1 MRQVPVYQADK
12 PGIAERKELSIML
25 IYIEMYSGDRLL
37 NGPKCSV
44 SELKKRLAK
53 ILAEAETKDF
63 ISIFCARY
71 NFEELSLGN
80 ASVNENI
87 EVDYY
92 IDIDAALVMA
102 PAYYSSRN
110 NENE

>member
-1 MRQVPVYQADK
+1 
-12 PGIAERKELSIML
+12 ML
-25 IYIEMYSGDRLL
+25 IYIEMYQKDRLL

-71 NFEELSLGN
+71 NFEEMPLDN
-80 ASVNENI
+80 VPINENI
-87 EVDYY
+87 EVEDVYKRQVFFC
-92 IDIDAALVMA
+92 IIAAVHCPKL
-102 PAYYSSRN
+102 
-110 NENE
+110 

>member
-1 MRQVPVYQADK
+1 
-12 PGIAERKELSIML
+12 ML
-25 IYIEMYSGDRLL
+25 IYIEMYPKDRLL

-63 ISIFCARY
+63 ISIFCAQY
-71 NFEELSLGN
+71 NFEEMPL
-80 ASVNENI
+80 NENI

-92 IDIDAALVMA
+92 MDIDAGLIHK
-102 PAYYSSRN
+102 PSR
-110 NENE
+110 

>member
-1 MRQVPVYQADK
+1 MRQFPDYRADK
-12 PGIAERKELSIML
+12 PGITERKELSIML
-25 IYIEMYSGDRLL
+25 IYIEMYPKDRLL

-63 ISIFCARY
+63 ISIFCAQY
-71 NFEELSLGN
+71 NFEEMTLD
-80 ASVNENI
+80 I

-92 IDIDAALVMA
+92 MDIDAGLIHK
-102 PAYYSSRN
+102 PSR
-110 NENE
+110 